1 MDISQLAQKLAELG
15 VNHRAYRVGRFGG
28 GNSDAI
34 VLEQTEKGFEVFYT
48 ESGHNSP
55 LATFQS
61 EPEAC
66 EYVLKQLE
74 KDESTLA
81 HNVGIFDT
89 ESQASALASKLT
101 VAGIRVKTDAISMG
115 ANSKRYRVFVFGRDV
130 ERVRQVR
137 GW

>member
-1 MDISQLAQKLAELG
+1 MDIPQLAQKLAELG

-48 ESGHNSP
+48 ERGHNSL
-55 LATFQS
+55 LASFQS
-61 EPEAC
+61 ESEAC
-66 EYVLKQLE
+66 EYVLRHLDKE
-74 KDESTLA
+74 ESALA
-81 HNVGIFDT
+81 HNVGNFDN
-89 ESQASALASKLT
+89 ESQASTLASKLT
-101 VAGIRVKTDAISMG
+101 AAGIRVKIDAIPMG
-115 ANSKRYRVFVFGRDV
+115 PNSKRYRVFVFGRDI